1 MSNNFQA
8 CYRFVGQVRN
18 TKHGGGI
25 AIYIN
30 QLYQF
35 SERNDLSIITENI
48 IEAQFIEI
56 NMPAKNMLIGII
68 YRPPN
73 DTYKQFEDRLSAILR
88 KINQENKKCYLMGD
102 FNIDLLKLDLND
114 NSNSFIN
121 LMFSSSLYPTI
132 SKPTRITK
140 STATLIDN
148 IFSNKLEEKC
158 KTGLLLTDLLDH
170 LPVFSSI

>member
-1 MSNNFQA
+1 M
-8 CYRFVGQVRN
+8 
-18 TKHGGGI
+18 
-25 AIYIN
+25 YIN
-30 QLYQF
+30 QLYQLT
-35 SERNDLSIITENI
+35 ERNDLSIIMENI

-56 NMPAKNMLIGII
+56 NMPTKNILIGTI

-73 DTYKQFEDRLSAILR
+73 DTNKQFEDKLSAILQ

-114 NSNSFIN
+114 NSNSVMN
-121 LMFSSSLYPTI
+121 LMFSSSFYPTI

-148 IFSNKLEEKC
+148 IFSNTLEEEC
-158 KTGLLLTDLLDH
+158 KTGLLPTDLSDH
-170 LPVFSSI
+170 LPVFQLNLSETT